1 MLGGHFE
8 LQNMLRIAILSTL
21 LLSCAAQPTEPPP
34 VKQPEQPV
42 QQQAPQAA
50 PQAAQ
55 QPAQQTPQPTAA
67 AQDPT
72 PKLSPELERLVA
84 TLAEQ
89 NVQLDASRGIIA
101 IPVDIDVRDDLL
113 EYLLVGPSGAAHESV
128 FVTPVKPS
136 VLNAALI
143 ALGASPGTNAIWKPK
158 NPPPSEAELRAGA
171 PAYDVQVPQGDGF
184 FLYSGWK
191 VGDEVF
197 FFRIEDMIRNLGT
210 GQSMTRH
217 AWVYLGSRMVE
228 SNRKGHEHEQ
238 QFAADLYQNLIS
250 VVFFSDGYPLLTGA
264 LPECVDQHVWMAN
277 AWLLPERGT
286 RVALF
291 LSRKRIDRL
300 PAELEP
306 WLPVVTPAKPPGA
319 GGGK

>member
-1 MLGGHFE
+1 
-8 LQNMLRIAILSTL
+8 MLRIATLSSL
-21 LLSCAAQPTEPPP
+21 VLLS
-34 VKQPEQPV
+34 VGLR
-42 QQQAPQAA
+42 
-50 PQAAQ
+50 
-55 QPAQQTPQPTAA
+55 PAQDPAA
-67 AQDPT
+67 AQNPE
-72 PKLSPELERLVA
+72 PSPELERLVA

-89 NVQLDASRGIIA
+89 EVKLDASRGIVS

-143 ALGASPGTNAIWKPK
+143 ALGAAPGTNAIWKPK
-158 NPPPSEAELRAGA
+158 SPPPSEIELRAGA

-184 FLYSGWK
+184 FLYAGWK
-191 VGDEVF
+191 RGEEVF
-197 FFRIEDMIRNLGT
+197 FFRIEDLIRNLGT

-217 AWVYLGSRMVE
+217 QWVYLGSRMVE
-228 SNRKGHEHEQ
+228 SGRKGHEHEQ

-250 VVFFSDGYPLLTGA
+250 VAFFSDGYPLLTGA

-286 RVALF
+286 RVSLF
-291 LSRKRIDRL
+291 LARKRIDRL
-300 PAELEP
+300 PVDLEA
-306 WLPVVTPAKPPGA
+306 WLPAVATAKPPGPA
-319 GGGK
+319 GGK